1 MNTKHYFG
9 AASPAVLAAALLLV
23 PALAQAQATP
33 PATANDDAAT
43 VETVVVTGSRLASRG
58 FSAPTPVSVVGAEE
72 FKLSGTV
79 NAEQLLGTNPQ
90 FVGSQNNGQTA
101 NTVPGGTATLNLR
114 GFGAQRNLVLVNGR
128 RFAIAGADQTTDI
141 NTIPVSL
148 IKQTEVVTGGSS
160 AVYGSD
166 AITGVVNFIMRDD
179 FEGVELNGQTSWD
192 SHTTTPTYNL
202 DLTVGGNFAEGRG
215 NAVVSVNYL
224 DRGAISRGMRGHW
237 TYDSLSDGCVT
248 AGSFSKSKAG
258 VPLAIPAGQTC
269 AQAGGRMGLIAGGS
283 GDIPNG
289 RFTGVP
295 TVGGAGSTPG
305 LDAALIAA
313 GLGGMGSRGFT
324 FDTAGAT
331 ARPALTPQ
339 DDFNLGPDNYL
350 IIPQK
355 RWMMNAFTHYDFNSR
370 MTGYL
375 EGHFSNNVVDMQLA
389 PTNINGPFLFNT
401 NNPYLSPQMQEVLRQ
416 MDLKEVGTTT
426 VTTGTATRTTVA
438 GDGLAVINVGRR
450 LREIGLRR
458 NNAERNVWRFAA
470 GLRGD
475 LGSVSDSFLR
485 NLSYDAYYTYARTS
499 ETDHQEGNASRSR
512 FQANLLSVG
521 GAPPV
526 LNIFGANIST
536 AGVQAIS
543 IAATNITEA
552 EQQVAAANLSGEAF
566 SLPAGPVDFSTGFE
580 WRYNAA
586 RYTPDEFLRSG
597 DVVGFNPGLPTGGS
611 TIVKEVYGEARV
623 PILADLPFVK
633 NLSANGAFRYSDY
646 NLKGVGGVWTYSV
659 GGAWQ
664 VTSDVNFRG
673 QFQHAIRAPNVGEL
687 YGGLAQSFDAATD
700 PCSSRAPVAQQTAAV
715 RAVCVATGVPAAAV
729 FTPGVQSNTII
740 GNLQGGNP
748 NVGIEKSDTYTFG
761 AVITPRALPG
771 LAVSIDYFNI
781 NLDGAISALGG
792 GLNNTLN
799 LCYNIVQ
806 NAQSEFCQAIKRNPV
821 TGEIAPPY
829 YATITNANTGGLK
842 TAGVDFVANYRFS
855 ADFGIPGLSQDSRF
869 EISTQ
874 WTWLDEF
881 TSTPVQAFPNIK
893 NYCVGAYG
901 PTCGQPIPEWKGGT
915 QVIWHT
921 GPLTLN
927 LRHRYVGE
935 VMTDKYILPKR
946 AGGTVPSL
954 ETLTNPKLPAQ
965 NYFDASFTYDIV
977 ENVQVYGG
985 VNNIADRD
993 PPVLGSSSPSA
1004 NTYAA
1009 TYDVLGT
1016 TFFLG
1021 GKLKF

>member
-1 MNTKHYFG
+1 MNTKYFG
-9 AASPAVLAAALLLV
+9 GASPAVLAAALLLV
-23 PALAQAQATP
+23 PALARAQATP
-33 PATANDDAAT
+33 ATPPPNDEVSQ

-58 FSAPTPVSVVGAEE
+58 FSAPTPVAVVDAEE

-79 NAEQLLGTNPQ
+79 NAETLLGTSPQ
-90 FVGSQNNGQTA
+90 FVGAQNNGPTA
-101 NTVPGGTATLNLR
+101 NTVPGGTATLNMR

-141 NTIPVSL
+141 NTIPTSL
-148 IKQTEVVTGGSS
+148 IKRTEVVTGGSS

-179 FEGVELNGQTSWD
+179 FEGVELGAQTNWD
-192 SHTTTPTYNL
+192 SHTTTPTYNI

-215 NAVVSVNYL
+215 NAVVSMNYL

-248 AGSFSKSKAG
+248 AASFSKSKAG
-258 VPLAIPAGQTC
+258 TPLAVPGGSTC
-269 AQAGGRMGLIAGGS
+269 AAAGGRMGLIAGGS

-295 TVGGAGSTPG
+295 TVGSSTSNPA

-313 GLGGMGSRGFT
+313 GLGAMGSRGYT
-324 FDTAGAT
+324 YDKAGAT

-355 RWMMNAFTHYDFNSR
+355 RWMLNAFSHYDFNSR
-370 MTGYL
+370 VTGYL
-375 EGHFSNNVVDMQLA
+375 EAHYSNNVVDMQLA

-401 NNPYLSPQMQEVLRQ
+401 NNPYLSPQMQEVFRQ
-416 MDLKEVGTTT
+416 LDLKEVGTTT

-438 GDGLAVINVGRR
+438 GDGLAVVNVGRR

-458 NNAERNVWRFAA
+458 NNAERNVWRMAA
-470 GLRGD
+470 GFRGD

-521 GAPPV
+521 GAAPV
-526 LNIFGANIST
+526 LNVFGENISA
-536 AGVQAIS
+536 AGISAIS

-552 EQQVAAANLSGEAF
+552 EQQVAAASLSGELF
-566 SLPAGPVDFSTGFE
+566 SLPAGPVDFSAGTE
-580 WRYNAA
+580 WRYNSA

-611 TIVKEVYGEARV
+611 TIVKEIYGEARV

-715 RAVCVATGVPAAAV
+715 RAVCVATGVPAAQV
-729 FTPGVQSNTII
+729 FTAGVQSNTII

-761 AVITPRALPG
+761 AVITPRAIPG
-771 LAVSIDYFNI
+771 LAISVDYFNI
-781 NLDGAISALGG
+781 DLDGAISALGG

-806 NAQSEFCQAIKRNPV
+806 NATSEFCQAIKRNPV

-842 TAGVDFVANYRFS
+842 TAGVDFVANYGFS
-855 ADFGIPGLSQDSRF
+855 AGFGMPGLSQDSRF
-869 EISTQ
+869 EIGTN
-874 WTWLDEF
+874 WTWTDEF

-901 PTCGQPIPEWKGGT
+901 PTCGQPIPEWKGVT
-915 QVIWHT
+915 RVTWKT
-921 GPLTLN
+921 GPLALS
-927 LRHRYVGE
+927 LRHRFIGE

-946 AGGTVPSL
+946 AGGTVPDL
-954 ETLTNPKLPAQ
+954 ATLTNPKLPAQ
-965 NYFDASFTYDIV
+965 NYFDASFTYDLL
-977 ENVQVYGG
+977 ENTQLFGG
-985 VNNIADRD
+985 INNIADKD

>member
-9 AASPAVLAAALLLV
+9 AASPAVLAMALLLV

-33 PATANDDAAT
+33 PAASNDEASQ

-58 FSAPTPVSVVGAEE
+58 FSAPTPVAVVGAEE

-79 NAEQLLGTNPQ
+79 NAEQLLGTSPQ

-166 AITGVVNFIMRDD
+166 AITGVVNFIMRED

-258 VPLAIPAGQTC
+258 TPLAVPAGQTC
-269 AQAGGRMGLIAGGS
+269 VQAGGRMGLIAGGS

-295 TVGGAGSTPG
+295 VVGGAGSTPG

-313 GLGGMGSRGFT
+313 GLGSMGSRGFT
-324 FDTAGAT
+324 FNTAGTT

-355 RWMMNAFTHYDFNSR
+355 RWMMNVFSHYDFNSR
-370 MTGYL
+370 MTGYF

-401 NNPYLSPQMQEVLRQ
+401 NNPYLSASMQEVLRQ

-458 NNAERNVWRFAA
+458 NNAERNVWRFAT

-521 GAPPV
+521 GAAPV
-526 LNIFGANIST
+526 LNIFGANISA
-536 AGVQAIS
+536 AGISAIS

-552 EQQVAAANLSGEAF
+552 EQQVASAGLSGEAF
-566 SLPAGPVDFSTGFE
+566 SLPAGPVDFSTGLE
-580 WRYNAA
+580 WRYNSA

-700 PCSSRAPVAQQTAAV
+700 PCSSRAPTAQQTAAV
-715 RAVCVATGVPAAAV
+715 RAICVATGVPTAAV

-761 AVITPRALPG
+761 AVITPRAIPG
-771 LAVSIDYFNI
+771 LAVSVDYFNI
-781 NLDGAISALGG
+781 DLDGAISALGG

-806 NAQSEFCQAIKRNPV
+806 DATSEFCQAIKRNPV

-842 TAGVDFVANYRFS
+842 TAGIDFVANYRFS

-869 EISTQ
+869 EISTE

-915 QVIWHT
+915 RVVWKT

-946 AGGTVPSL
+946 AGGTVPTL
-954 ETLTNPKLPAQ
+954 ESLTNPKLPAQ

>member
-1 MNTKHYFG
+1 MNTKHYYG

-23 PALAQAQATP
+23 PALAQAQDTP
-33 PATANDDAAT
+33 PAAPAT
-43 VETVVVTGSRLASRG
+43 DEVAQVETVVVTGSRLASRG
-58 FSAPTPVSVVGAEE
+58 FSAPTPVAVKDAEE

-79 NAEQLLGTNPQ
+79 NPEQLLGNSPQ
-90 FVGSQNNGQTA
+90 FVGSQNNGATA

-141 NTIPVSL
+141 NTIPAAL
-148 IKQTEVVTGGSS
+148 IKRTEVVTGGSS

-179 FEGVELNGQTSWD
+179 FEGVEIGGQTNWD
-192 SHTTTPTYNL
+192 SHTTTPTYDLNL
-202 DLTVGGNFAEGRG
+202 TAGGNFAQGRG
-215 NAVVSVNYL
+215 NAVVSINYL
-224 DRGAISRGMRGHW
+224 DRGAISRGQRGDW
-237 TYDSLSDGCVT
+237 AYDSLSDGCVT
-248 AGSFSKSKAG
+248 SASFSKSKAG
-258 VPLAIPAGQTC
+258 IPLAVPGGSTC
-269 AQAGGRMGLIAGGS
+269 SAAGGRMGLIAGGS

-313 GLGGMGSRGFT
+313 GLGSMGSRGFT
-324 FDTAGAT
+324 FDNAGTT

-355 RWMMNAFTHYDFNSR
+355 RWMLNAFSHYDFNSK

-389 PTNINGPFLFNT
+389 PTNINGLFLLNT
-401 NNPYLSPQMQEVLRQ
+401 NNPYLATPMQEVLRQ
-416 MDLKEVGTTT
+416 MDLKETGTTT
-426 VTTGTATRTTVA
+426 VTTGTSSRTTVA

-450 LREIGLRR
+450 LKEIGLRR
-458 NNAERNVWRFAA
+458 NNAERNVWRMAA

-475 LGSVSDSFLR
+475 LGSVSDNFLR

-512 FQANLLSVG
+512 FQAALLSVG
-521 GAPPV
+521 GAAPV
-526 LNIFGANIST
+526 LNLFGQNISP
-536 AGVQAIS
+536 AGVSAIS

-552 EQQVAAANLSGEAF
+552 EQQVASASLSGELF
-566 SLPAGPVDFSTGFE
+566 SLPAGPVDFSTGTE
-580 WRYNAA
+580 WRYNSA
-586 RYTPDEFLRSG
+586 RYIPDEFLRSG

-659 GGAWQ
+659 GGAWA

-700 PCSSRAPVAQQTAAV
+700 PCSSRAPAAQQTAAV

-740 GNLQGGNP
+740 GNLTGRQSERRHRE
-748 NVGIEKSDTYTFG
+748 VGHLHVRRGHHAARPSG
-761 AVITPRALPG
+761 SGRQRRLLQHRPGRRHLGPGRRAEQHAEPLLQHRPERLERVLPG
-771 LAVSIDYFNI
+771 DQAQPGHRRDRAALLRDDHQRQHRRPEDGRRRLRGQLPVQRRLRHAAPEPGQPLRDRHGMDLDRRVHLDARPGLPEHQELLRRRVRPDLRPADPRMEGRHAGDLADW
-781 NLDGAISALGG
+781 SADP
-792 GLNNTLN
+792 
-799 LCYNIVQ
+799 Q
-806 NAQSEFCQAIKRNPV
+806 R
-821 TGEIAPPY
+821 APPLCRR
-829 YATITNANTGGLK
+829 GR
-842 TAGVDFVANYRFS
+842 DR
-855 ADFGIPGLSQDSRF
+855 
-869 EISTQ
+869 
-874 WTWLDEF
+874 
-881 TSTPVQAFPNIK
+881 
-893 NYCVGAYG
+893 
-901 PTCGQPIPEWKGGT
+901 
-915 QVIWHT
+915 QVH
-921 GPLTLN
+921 
-927 LRHRYVGE
+927 
-935 VMTDKYILPKR
+935 
-946 AGGTVPSL
+946 
-954 ETLTNPKLPAQ
+954 PAQ
-965 NYFDASFTYDIV
+965 ARGRHGS
-977 ENVQVYGG
+977 GPG
-985 VNNIADRD
+985 
-993 PPVLGSSSPSA
+993 PP
-1004 NTYAA
+1004 
-1009 TYDVLGT
+1009 
-1016 TFFLG
+1016 
-1021 GKLKF
+1021 